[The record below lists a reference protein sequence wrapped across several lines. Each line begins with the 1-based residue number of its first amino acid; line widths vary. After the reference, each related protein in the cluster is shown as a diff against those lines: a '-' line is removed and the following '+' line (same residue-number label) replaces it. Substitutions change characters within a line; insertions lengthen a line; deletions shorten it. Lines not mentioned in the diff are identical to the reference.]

1 MHPTNLI
8 NMKDLLA
15 HVYEKFGPEAVVLEV
30 VSDPDSHVGGC
41 GCMECAEGSKYD
53 HEFYDDEDDYEGPGE
68 MMREERSQTVT
79 EEAVEQ
85 MDEIVGELRQASQTH
100 AKQAAR
106 LQNLA
111 AALKSLGG

>member
-53 HEFYDDEDDYEGPGE
+53 HEFYGDEDDYEGPGE

>member
-53 HEFYDDEDDYEGPGE
+53 HEFYGDEDDYEGPGE

-85 MDEIVGELRQASQTH
+85 IDEIVGELRQASQTH

>member
-1 MHPTNLI
+1 
-8 NMKDLLA
+8 
-15 HVYEKFGPEAVVLEV
+15 V

-53 HEFYDDEDDYEGPGE
+53 HEFYGDEDDYEGPGE

>member
-1 MHPTNLI
+1 MHPSNLI
-8 NMKDLLA
+8 DMKDLLA